1 MIENKIKL
9 NIITNRKLCE
19 NENLEKQI
27 EKIFSAYKRKII
39 LEDFEI
45 IALTLREKDLD
56 KNEYLKLVEKI
67 YPICQK
73 YRIDLIL
80 HQNYDLRLDNKY
92 NVEGLHLSY
101 NTFKSLNKNIR
112 EELIR
117 KYKKIGV
124 SIHSINEA
132 KEVEMLG
139 ANYVVAGHIFKTDC
153 KKDLEPRGLKFIQE
167 LSLILT
173 IPIFA
178 IGGINQENSHLVTNS
193 GAFGVCIMLSL
204 MKHQKKFLSMYY
216 I

>member
-9 NIITNRKLCE
+9 NIISNRKLCE

-27 EKIFSAYKRKII
+27 EKIFSAYQRKII
-39 LEDFEI
+39 LENFEI
-45 IALTLREKDLD
+45 VSLTLREKDLN
-56 KNEYLKLVEKI
+56 KNKYLKLVEKI

-92 NVEGLHLSY
+92 NIKGLHLSY

-124 SIHSINEA
+124 SIHSVDEA
-132 KEVEMLG
+132 KEVENLG

-178 IGGINQENSHLVTNS
+178 IGGINEKNSHLVINN
-193 GAFGVCIMLSL
+193 GAFGVCMMSSL
-204 MKHQKKFLSMYY
+204 MKH
-216 I
+216 

>member
-9 NIITNRKLCE
+9 NIISNRKLCA

-27 EKIFSAYKRKII
+27 EKIFSAYQRKII
-39 LEDFEI
+39 LENFEI
-45 IALTLREKDLD
+45 VALTLREKDLY

-73 YRIDLIL
+73 YKIDLIL
-80 HQNYDLRLDNKY
+80 HQNYDLNLDEKY
-92 NVEGLHLSY
+92 NIKGIHLSY
-101 NTFKSLNKNIR
+101 EIFKSLNKNIR

-124 SIHSINEA
+124 SIHSVDEA
-132 KEVEMLG
+132 KEVENLG

-153 KKDLEPRGLKFIQE
+153 KKGLEPRGLKFVE
-167 LSLILT
+167 NLSSILT

-178 IGGINQENSHLVTNS
+178 IGGINQENSHLVINS
-193 GAFGVCIMLSL
+193 GAFGVCMMSSL
-204 MKHQKKFLSMYY
+204 MKH
-216 I
+216 

>member
-9 NIITNRKLCE
+9 NIISNRKLCE

-27 EKIFSAYKRKII
+27 EKIFSAYQRKII
-39 LEDFEI
+39 LENFEI
-45 IALTLREKDLD
+45 VALTLREKDLY

-80 HQNYDLRLDNKY
+80 HQNYDLVLEDKY
-92 NVEGLHLSY
+92 NIEGIHLSY

-112 EELIR
+112 EELIK

-124 SIHSINEA
+124 SIHSIDEA

-139 ANYVVAGHIFKTDC
+139 ATYIVAGHIFKTDC
-153 KKDLEPRGLKFIQE
+153 KKDLEPRGLEFIQE
-167 LSLILT
+167 LSSALI

-178 IGGINQENSHLVTNS
+178 IGGINQENSHLVINN
-193 GAFGVCIMLSL
+193 GAFGVCMMSSL
-204 MKHQKKFLSMYY
+204 MKH
-216 I
+216 

>member
-9 NIITNRKLCE
+9 NIISNRKLCE

-27 EKIFSAYKRKII
+27 EKIFSAYQRKII
-39 LEDFEI
+39 LENFEI
-45 IALTLREKDLD
+45 VSLTLREKDLN
-56 KNEYLKLVEKI
+56 KNKYLKLVEKI

-112 EELIR
+112 EELIK

-124 SIHSINEA
+124 SIHSIDEA
-132 KEVEMLG
+132 KEVENLG
-139 ANYVVAGHIFKTDC
+139 ATYIVAGHIFKTDC

-178 IGGINQENSHLVTNS
+178 IGGINQENSHLVINS
-193 GAFGVCIMLSL
+193 GAFGVCMMSSL
-204 MKHQKKFLSMYY
+204 MKH
-216 I
+216 

>member
-27 EKIFSAYKRKII
+27 EKIFSAYQRKII
-39 LEDFEI
+39 LENFEI
-45 IALTLREKDLD
+45 VALTLREKDLY

-80 HQNYDLRLDNKY
+80 HQNYNLRLDNKY
-92 NVEGLHLSY
+92 NIKGLHLSY

-132 KEVEMLG
+132 KEVENLG
-139 ANYVVAGHIFKTDC
+139 ATYIVAGHIFKTDC

-178 IGGINQENSHLVTNS
+178 IGGINQENSHLVINS
-193 GAFGVCIMLSL
+193 GAFGVCMMSSL
-204 MKHQKKFLSMYY
+204 MKH
-216 I
+216 

>member
-9 NIITNRKLCE
+9 NIISNRKLCE

-27 EKIFSAYKRKII
+27 EKIFSAYQRKII
-39 LEDFEI
+39 LENFEI
-45 IALTLREKDLD
+45 VSLTLREKDLN

-73 YRIDLIL
+73 YKIDLIL
-80 HQNYDLRLDNKY
+80 HQNYDLNLDEKY
-92 NVEGLHLSY
+92 NIGGIHLGY
-101 NTFKSLNKNIR
+101 EIFKSLNKNIR

-124 SIHSINEA
+124 SIHSVDEA
-132 KEVEMLG
+132 KEIENLG
-139 ANYVVAGHIFKTDC
+139 ATYIVAGHIFKTDC

-178 IGGINQENSHLVTNS
+178 IGGINQENSHLVINS
-193 GAFGVCIMLSL
+193 RVFGVCMMSSL
-204 MKHQKKFLSMYY
+204 MRY
-216 I
+216 

>member
-9 NIITNRKLCE
+9 NIISNRKLCE

-27 EKIFSAYKRKII
+27 EKIFSAYQRKII
-39 LEDFEI
+39 LENFEI
-45 IALTLREKDLD
+45 VALTLREKDLY

-80 HQNYDLRLDNKY
+80 HQNYDLVLEDKY
-92 NVEGLHLSY
+92 NIEGIHLSY

-124 SIHSINEA
+124 SIHSIDEA
-132 KEVEMLG
+132 KEVENLG
-139 ANYVVAGHIFKTDC
+139 ATYIVAGHIFKTDC

-178 IGGINQENSHLVTNS
+178 IGGINQENSHLVINS
-193 GAFGVCIMLSL
+193 GAFGVCMMSSL
-204 MKHQKKFLSMYY
+204 MKH
-216 I
+216 

>member
-1 MIENKIKL
+1 MVENKIKL
-9 NIITNRKLCE
+9 NIISNRKLCE

-39 LEDFEI
+39 LEDFEVV
-45 IALTLREKDLD
+45 ALTLREKDLY

-80 HQNYDLRLDNKY
+80 HQNYDLNLDEKY
-92 NVEGLHLSY
+92 NIGGIHLSY
-101 NTFKSLNKNIR
+101 DSFKSLNKNIR
-112 EELIR
+112 EGLIK

-124 SIHSINEA
+124 SIHSIDEA

-139 ANYVVAGHIFKTDC
+139 ATYIVAGHIFETDC

-167 LSLILT
+167 LSSTLT
-173 IPIFA
+173 IPIFV
-178 IGGINQENSHLVTNS
+178 IGGINQENSNLVINS
-193 GAFGVCIMLSL
+193 GAFGVCMMSSL
-204 MKHQKKFLSMYY
+204 MKY
-216 I
+216 

>member
-9 NIITNRKLCE
+9 NIISNRKLCE

-27 EKIFSAYKRKII
+27 EKIFSAYQRKII
-39 LEDFEI
+39 LENFEI
-45 IALTLREKDLD
+45 VSLTLREKDLN
-56 KNEYLKLVEKI
+56 KNKYLKLVEKI

-92 NVEGLHLSY
+92 NIKGLHLSY

-124 SIHSINEA
+124 SIHSIDEA
-132 KEVEMLG
+132 KEVENLG

-178 IGGINQENSHLVTNS
+178 IGGINQENSHLVINS
-193 GAFGVCIMLSL
+193 GAFGVCMMSSL
-204 MKHQKKFLSMYY
+204 MKH
-216 I
+216 

>member
-9 NIITNRKLCE
+9 NIISNRKLCE
-19 NENLEKQI
+19 NENLKKQI
-27 EKIFSAYKRKII
+27 EKIFSAYQRKII
-39 LEDFEI
+39 LENFEI
-45 IALTLREKDLD
+45 VALTLREKDLY

-92 NVEGLHLSY
+92 NIKGLHLSY

-112 EELIR
+112 EELIK

-124 SIHSINEA
+124 SIHSIDEA
-132 KEVEMLG
+132 KEAENLG
-139 ANYVVAGHIFKTDC
+139 ATYIVAGHIFKTDC
-153 KKDLEPRGLKFIQE
+153 KKDLEPRGLEFIQE
-167 LSLILT
+167 LSSALI

-178 IGGINQENSHLVTNS
+178 IGGINQENSHLVINN
-193 GAFGVCIMLSL
+193 GAFGVCMMSSL
-204 MKHQKKFLSMYY
+204 MKH
-216 I
+216 

>member
-9 NIITNRKLCE
+9 NIISNRKLCE
-19 NENLEKQI
+19 NKNLEKQI
-27 EKIFSAYKRKII
+27 EKIFSAYQRKII
-39 LEDFEI
+39 LENFEI
-45 IALTLREKDLD
+45 VSLTLREKDLN

-67 YPICQK
+67 YTICQK

-92 NVEGLHLSY
+92 NIKGLHLSY

-112 EELIR
+112 EELIK

-124 SIHSINEA
+124 SIHSVDEA
-132 KEVEMLG
+132 KEVENLG
-139 ANYVVAGHIFKTDC
+139 ATYIVAGHIFKTDC

-178 IGGINQENSHLVTNS
+178 IGGINEKIHT
-193 GAFGVCIMLSL
+193 
-204 MKHQKKFLSMYY
+204 
-216 I
+216 

>member
-9 NIITNRKLCE
+9 NIISNRKLCE

-27 EKIFSAYKRKII
+27 EKIFSAYQRKII
-39 LEDFEI
+39 LENFEI
-45 IALTLREKDLD
+45 IALTLREKDLY

-112 EELIR
+112 KELIK

-124 SIHSINEA
+124 SIHSIDEA

-139 ANYVVAGHIFKTDC
+139 ATYIVAGHIFKTDC
-153 KKDLEPRGLKFIQE
+153 KKDLEPRGLEFIQE
-167 LSLILT
+167 LSSALI

-178 IGGINQENSHLVTNS
+178 IGGINQENSHLVINN
-193 GAFGVCIMLSL
+193 GAFGVCMMSSL
-204 MKHQKKFLSMYY
+204 MKH
-216 I
+216 

>member
-45 IALTLREKDLD
+45 VALTLREKDLY

-73 YRIDLIL
+73 YKIDLIL
-80 HQNYDLRLDNKY
+80 HQNYDLNLDEKY
-92 NVEGLHLSY
+92 NIGGIHLSY
-101 NTFKSLNKNIR
+101 EIFKSLNKNIR
-112 EELIR
+112 EELIK

-124 SIHSINEA
+124 SIHSIDEA

-139 ANYVVAGHIFKTDC
+139 ATYIVAGHIFVTEC
-153 KKDLEPRGLKFIQE
+153 KKDLKARGLNFIKN
-167 LSLILT
+167 LSSILT

-178 IGGINQENSHLVTNS
+178 IGGINQENSNLVLNS
-193 GAFGVCIMLSL
+193 GAFGVCMMSSL
-204 MKHQKKFLSMYY
+204 MKY
-216 I
+216 

>member
-9 NIITNRKLCE
+9 NIISNRKLCE
-19 NENLEKQI
+19 NKNLEKQI
-27 EKIFSAYKRKII
+27 EKIFSAYQRKII
-39 LEDFEI
+39 LENFEI
-45 IALTLREKDLD
+45 VSLTLREKDLN

-67 YPICQK
+67 YTICQK

-92 NVEGLHLSY
+92 NIKGLHLSY

-112 EELIR
+112 EELIK
-117 KYKKIGV
+117 KYKKRGV
-124 SIHSINEA
+124 SIHSVDEA
-132 KEVEMLG
+132 KEVENLG
-139 ANYVVAGHIFKTDC
+139 ATYIVAGHIFKTDC

-178 IGGINQENSHLVTNS
+178 IGGINEKNSHLVINS
-193 GAFGVCIMLSL
+193 GVFGVCMMSSL
-204 MKHQKKFLSMYY
+204 MKH
-216 I
+216 

>member
-9 NIITNRKLCE
+9 NIISNRKLCE

-27 EKIFSAYKRKII
+27 EKIFSAYQRKII
-39 LEDFEI
+39 LENFEI
-45 IALTLREKDLD
+45 VSLTLREKDLN
-56 KNEYLKLVEKI
+56 KNKYLKLVEKI

-112 EELIR
+112 EELIK

-124 SIHSINEA
+124 SIHSIDEA
-132 KEVEMLG
+132 KEVENLG
-139 ANYVVAGHIFKTDC
+139 ATYIVAGHIFKTDC
-153 KKDLEPRGLKFIQE
+153 KKDLEPRGLEFIQE
-167 LSLILT
+167 LSSALI

-178 IGGINQENSHLVTNS
+178 IGGINQENSHLVINS
-193 GAFGVCIMLSL
+193 GAFGVCIMSSL
-204 MKHQKKFLSMYY
+204 MKH
-216 I
+216 

>member
-9 NIITNRKLCE
+9 NIISNRKLCE

-27 EKIFSAYKRKII
+27 EKIFSAYQRKII
-39 LEDFEI
+39 LENFEI
-45 IALTLREKDLD
+45 VSLTLREKDLN
-56 KNEYLKLVEKI
+56 KNKYLKLVEKI
-67 YPICQK
+67 YSICQK

-92 NVEGLHLSY
+92 NIKGLHLSY

-124 SIHSINEA
+124 SIHSVDEA
-132 KEVEMLG
+132 KEVENLG

-178 IGGINQENSHLVTNS
+178 IGGINEKNSHLVINS
-193 GAFGVCIMLSL
+193 GVFGVCIMSSL
-204 MKHQKKFLSMYY
+204 MKH
-216 I
+216 

>member
-9 NIITNRKLCE
+9 NIISNRKLCE

-27 EKIFSAYKRKII
+27 EKIFSTYQRKII
-39 LEDFEI
+39 LENFEI
-45 IALTLREKDLD
+45 VALTLREKDLY

-80 HQNYDLRLDNKY
+80 HQNYDLVLEDKY
-92 NVEGLHLSY
+92 NIEGIHLSY

-112 EELIR
+112 KELIK

-124 SIHSINEA
+124 SIHSIDEA
-132 KEVEMLG
+132 KEAENLG
-139 ANYVVAGHIFKTDC
+139 ATYIVAGHIFKTDC
-153 KKDLEPRGLKFIQE
+153 KKDLEPRGLEFIQE
-167 LSLILT
+167 LSSALI

-178 IGGINQENSHLVTNS
+178 IGGINQENSHLVINN
-193 GAFGVCIMLSL
+193 GAFSVCMMSSL
-204 MKHQKKFLSMYY
+204 MKH
-216 I
+216 

>member
-9 NIITNRKLCE
+9 NTITNRKLCE

-39 LEDFEI
+39 LEDFEVV
-45 IALTLREKDLD
+45 ALTLREKDLY

-80 HQNYDLRLDNKY
+80 HQNYDLILEDKY
-92 NVEGLHLSY
+92 NIEGIHLSY

-112 EELIR
+112 KELIK

-124 SIHSINEA
+124 SIHSIDEA

-139 ANYVVAGHIFKTDC
+139 ATYIVAGHIFETDC

-167 LSLILT
+167 LSSTLT
-173 IPIFA
+173 IPIFV
-178 IGGINQENSHLVTNS
+178 IGGINQENSNLVINS
-193 GAFGVCIMLSL
+193 GAFGVCMMSSL
-204 MKHQKKFLSMYY
+204 MKY
-216 I
+216 